1 MEGFSSHFSFKF
13 ISASSPSVSVTTK
26 QKYVADSKSGICGG
40 TFIQFLRGTLT
51 YACRFFCCFFLPLYV
66 DFDSLVVWLAALMV
80 TVVVLY
86 VRVDSEHFCSATL
99 YEVTSGHTAD
109 NQRYFA

>member
-1 MEGFSSHFSFKF
+1 MEGFSSHSSFKF

-51 YACRFFCCFFLPLYV
+51 YACRFLCFFSLYV

-80 TVVVLY
+80 TVIVLY
-86 VRVDSEHFCSATL
+86 VRVDSEHFCCATL